1 MAHSRL
7 QKLAIYLIP
16 HWREAVQGIIAL
28 FIVNALG
35 AYIPLLIRNSIEDLR
50 KAFSF
55 SEVWHYV
62 ILILL
67 LTSAMWVLRMTSRIW
82 LFGVGRQVEF
92 DLKQRIFQH
101 LLSLEPSYFAANTSG
116 DLINRATSDVDNIR
130 RLLGFAVLSLANTVF
145 AYGLTLPVMLSINLR
160 LSLLALAVYP
170 LMLISIQVFSD
181 QLRIQ
186 QQDVQ
191 EQLSH
196 LSELIQEDMSGIA
209 LIKIYAQEEN
219 ERRAFKQMNQNLL
232 KANLVLAKTRNTLFP
247 IIESLSYVSLLVL
260 LWLGTKS
267 ISAGEIGVGD
277 LVALIL
283 YSERLVFP
291 TALLGFTITAYQ
303 RGEVSIDRVESIFTV
318 QPKIQDQADAMRL
331 PVEKVKGELVAR
343 HLTYT
348 YPSFDHSYS
357 QNPKGQET
365 SEPVLTPKP
374 ALKDVNFTIE
384 PGETVA
390 IVGPIGSGKSTL
402 ANALPRLLDIDAN
415 CLFLDGH
422 SVTQIRLQ
430 DLREAIAYVPQDS
443 FLFSTSIKN
452 NIRYG
457 NPLSEQL
464 EIEYA
469 AKQAQIHE
477 EILNFPQQYET
488 IVGER
493 GITLSG
499 GQRQRTALARALLI
513 DTPILILDD
522 ALSSV
527 DNQTATAVLKNLV
540 QGTRRKTIV
549 FISHQ
554 LSATATADRIFVMDA
569 GEIVQTGT
577 HAQLLQQTGLYRSLW
592 NQHQLQE
599 ILS

>member
-7 QKLAIYLIP
+7 QKLGTYLRP
-16 HWREAVQGIIAL
+16 HWREATLGIIAL
-28 FIVNALG
+28 FVVNALG
-35 AYIPLLIRNSIEDLR
+35 VYIPLLIRNSIEDLR

-55 SEVWHYV
+55 SQIWHYV
-62 ILILL
+62 ILILV

-92 DLKQRIFQH
+92 DLKQKIFQH
-101 LLSLEPSYFAANTSG
+101 LLRLEPSYFAINTSG

-170 LMLISIQVFSD
+170 FMLISVQVFSD
-181 QLRIQ
+181 QLRVQ

-219 ERRAFKQMNQNLL
+219 ERRAFRQMNQDLL
-232 KANLVLAKTRNTLFP
+232 KANLILARTRNTLFP
-247 IIESLSYVSLLVL
+247 IIESLAYVSLLVL

-267 ISAGEIGVGD
+267 ISTGEIGVGD

-303 RGEVSIDRVESIFTV
+303 RGEVSIDRIESIFTV
-318 QPKIQDQADAMRL
+318 QSKIQDKANAINL
-331 PVEKVKGELVAR
+331 PVEKVKGQLVAQ
-343 HLTYT
+343 HLSYT
-348 YPSFDHSYS
+348 YPSFGNSHP
-357 QNPKGQET
+357 QNTIAKGNLA
-365 SEPVLTPKP
+365 PGLPLKP
-374 ALKDVNFTIE
+374 ALNDINFMIE
-384 PGETVA
+384 PGETIA
-390 IVGPIGSGKSTL
+390 IVGPIGAGKSTL
-402 ANALPRLLDIDAN
+402 ANALPRLLDIDAE

-430 DLREAIAYVPQDS
+430 DLRQAIAYVPQDS

-457 NPLSEQL
+457 SPLSEQP

-527 DNQTATAVLKNLV
+527 DNQTATAILKNLV
-540 QGTRRKTIV
+540 QGIQRKTVI

-569 GEIVQTGT
+569 GQIVQTGT
-577 HAQLLQQTGLYRSLW
+577 HDQLLQQTGLYRSLW